1 MRYVDSAL
9 IGILAAGGPAL
20 LAVSITLMF
29 RTTGVLS
36 FAHAAFATLA
46 AFLYTD
52 LAVDRGLPVGIAAVV
67 TMAVILCFGVLVEA
81 LVIRRVSESSGVVK
95 LIATLGVFAAT
106 TGVVNAAFGSAPSA
120 SPFLM
125 PRGTVTISGL
135 AFPNQ
140 QVALT
145 VLAVGV
151 TAALTVFLRRSAF
164 GVAIRAVAVNR
175 EAAALIGIA
184 PARVAR
190 FNWALAALISGAV
203 GILSAPLALFNV
215 TTYLLISTEAFT
227 ASLLGGLASLPIA
240 LLAAL
245 GLGAVDGVLPN
256 LVTTPGTKEL
266 ILLALIVGVLTV
278 GKRWLPEAPAAEVT
292 FSGTTGPRR
301 LTGRLGELA
310 DRAQGR
316 ITRLVRPASG
326 LWPLVLLAAMSVL
339 AMLVVLPAR
348 DEFNA
353 AVASRGVF
361 IAIQALAVVV
371 ITGWAGQVSLMQG
384 AYAGMGAF
392 VTSYLGVT
400 HGWPL
405 EIVIP
410 VAGAATMLLG
420 LIVGIPALRLSS
432 LQFAIASV
440 VFAAAAAAWLF
451 QRGGASSSVPRGTLF
466 GIDLFDTGA
475 LYLVMLVVAAVF
487 FLLAWNIKRST
498 YGSLLLVSRDAPQA
512 VSHFGTRPARV
523 RMGAFLFASFI
534 SGVGGAFYVMLIT
547 FFNPF
552 DFSIL
557 LSLLLLVYAVVGG
570 LQSLAGPLIAAA
582 AFGVGP
588 ALMQQGGGQAKGGA
602 SFELLSGLL
611 LLALIASRPAGLA
624 SLLRRRSD
632 GPSSETSAPAHGVR
646 YGRFDLV
653 MRDRDRPAG
662 APPNGTSGEWGD
674 RQARD
679 ARRST

>member
-1 MRYVDSAL
+1 MLYVESAL
-9 IGILAAGGPAL
+9 IGVLAAGGPAL

-52 LAVDRGLPVGIAAVV
+52 LAADQGLPVGIAAIV
-67 TMAVILCFGVLVEA
+67 TMAVILAFGMLVEA

-95 LIATLGVFAAT
+95 LISTLGVFAAT
-106 TGVVNAAFGSAPSA
+106 TGVVNAVYGSAPSN
-120 SPFLM
+120 SPFLL

-145 VLAVGV
+145 ALAVAV

-164 GVAIRAVAVNR
+164 GVTIRAVAVNR
-175 EAAALIGIA
+175 EAAVLIGIA

-190 FNWALAALISGAV
+190 FNWAVAALISGAV
-203 GILSAPLALFNV
+203 GILSAPLSLFNV
-215 TTYLLISTEAFT
+215 TTYLLMSTEAFT
-227 ASLLGGLASLPIA
+227 ASLLGGLASLPIT
-240 LLAAL
+240 LVAAL

-266 ILLALIVGVLTV
+266 ILLALIVGVITV
-278 GKRWLPEAPAAEVT
+278 GQRWLPQAPAAEVI
-292 FSGTTGPRR
+292 FSRASEPRL
-301 LTGRLGELA
+301 LTGRLGERA
-310 DRAQGR
+310 DRARGR
-316 ITRLVRPASG
+316 VAALVRPASG
-326 LWPLVLLAAMSVL
+326 LWPVLLLAAASALAVL
-339 AMLVVLPAR
+339 IVVPAR

-371 ITGWAGQVSLMQG
+371 LTGWAGQVSLMQG
-384 AYAGMGAF
+384 AYAGTGAF

-410 VAGAATMLLG
+410 AAGAATMLLG
-420 LIVGIPALRLSS
+420 LIVGVPALRLSS
-432 LQFAIASV
+432 LQFAIASL
-440 VFAAAAAAWLF
+440 VFAAAASAWLF
-451 QRGGASSSVPRGTLF
+451 QRGGASSSVPRDTLF

-498 YGSLLLVSRDAPQA
+498 YGSLLFVSRDAPLA
-512 VSHFGTRPARV
+512 VSHFGTRPTRV

-602 SFELLSGLL
+602 SFEILSGLL
-611 LLALIASRPAGLA
+611 LLTLIASRPAGLA
-624 SLLRRRSD
+624 SLFRRRGD
-632 GPSSETSAPAHGVR
+632 VKGPSRPAPSRGIR
-646 YGRFDLV
+646 YGRFDIVLS
-653 MRDRDRPAG
+653 DRL
-662 APPNGTSGEWGD
+662 SGDDAGD
-674 RQARD
+674 RTIERD
-679 ARRST
+679 GRAAPV